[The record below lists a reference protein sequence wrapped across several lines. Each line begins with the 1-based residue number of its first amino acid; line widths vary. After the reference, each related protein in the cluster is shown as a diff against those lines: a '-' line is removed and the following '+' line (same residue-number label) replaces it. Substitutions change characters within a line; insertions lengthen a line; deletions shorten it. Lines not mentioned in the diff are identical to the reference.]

1 MRNIKNL
8 ILITSGILLYQG
20 NSWATEFEVCPT
32 QAFIIQTPSSVPKA
46 YSVELSTGSYV
57 ESSADMGTTKSYNG
71 VGFNYH
77 DNYIY
82 GWDYQSGTLGKTGN
96 DYQINP
102 LTVTKD
108 ADAAAAGNFFVGD
121 IAIDENVWYGYK
133 KNKGLFTIPLDDPNN
148 YNMTLVSGSKTN
160 ASYNITDF
168 AFHPTDGYIYAI
180 SNGANGN
187 LLQIDPLTA
196 ASTNLGTVLVSSG
209 SNFTFGA
216 QFFDPDGILYISNN
230 SDGKIYRIN
239 VGDAEPSG
247 ELFAY
252 GPSSSSNDGARCALA
267 EVPIGDN
274 VDFGDAP
281 DSYKTLM
288 SSNGA
293 RHSIIDNFYLGSGV
307 DNESSGYPT
316 PLSDDSSDGNDDED
330 GVSFPT
336 GFELGES
343 AIILVTATGSGGYL
357 NAWFDWNDNGVFDDD
372 EQAISGQALSPGSNT
387 VSLDV
392 PTWGK
397 AGQTWARFRY
407 SSLADIGPTGGVG
420 DGEVEDHQVTVT
432 EAQVTIN
439 YYPSSFGYT
448 SVAYEDLYPDQEDYD
463 MNDVIF
469 NLRLIEYIKSGQVIR
484 VEFEAKLAAMGAA
497 YHNGFAIQ
505 LHDIAMGNVKE
516 DAIQWSIDEVDQST
530 SPLESGQTNAVL
542 IFTQDL
548 WDHISLATGCN
559 YLRTETGCGTNYRTT
574 WKMRVPFEN
583 PVAVEDM
590 PEFPYDPFIFAT
602 PGTDHGLA
610 AKNVVGELPGRKL
623 EIHLK
628 NKAPTDKFSTAY
640 FGAREDRSDPA
651 SRQYFLNENGMSWA
665 LEIPETWQHP
675 AERQRLDITY
685 PEFLDFAAD
694 STGDTNKNW
703 YQNANSQL
711 IFQD

>member
-1 MRNIKNL
+1 M
-8 ILITSGILLYQG
+8 
-20 NSWATEFEVCPT
+20 
-32 QAFIIQTPSSVPKA
+32 
-46 YSVELSTGSYV
+46 
-57 ESSADMGTTKSYNG
+57 
-71 VGFNYH
+71 
-77 DNYIY
+77 
-82 GWDYQSGTLGKTGN
+82 
-96 DYQINP
+96 
-102 LTVTKD
+102 TKD

-121 IAIDENVWYGYK
+121 VAIDENAWYGYK
-133 KNKGLFTIPLDDPNN
+133 RNKGMFKISLDDPNN
-148 YNMTLVSGSKTN
+148 YTMNLVSGSKAN
-160 ASYNITDF
+160 ASYSITDF
-168 AFHPTDGYIYAI
+168 AFHPTDGYIYAV
-180 SNGANGN
+180 SNGASGK

-216 QFFDPDGILYISNN
+216 QFFDPDGILYLSNN

-239 VGDAEPSG
+239 VGDAEPTG

-293 RHSIIDNFYLGSGV
+293 RHSIIDDFYLGSSV
-307 DNESSGYPT
+307 DNEASGYPT
-316 PLSDDSSDGNDDED
+316 PLSDDNSDGNDDED
-330 GVSFPT
+330 GISFPT

-343 AIILVTATGSGGYL
+343 ALILATATGSGGYL
-357 NAWFDWNDNGVFDDD
+357 NAWFDWNQNGVFDSD
-372 EQAISGQALSPGSNT
+372 EQAISGKALTPGSNT
-387 VSLDV
+387 INLDV

-397 AGQTWARFRY
+397 EGPSWARFRF
-407 SSLADIGPTGGVG
+407 STLADIGPSGGVG
-420 DGEVEDHQVTVT
+420 DGEVEDHMITIT
-432 EAQVTIN
+432 ETGVTIN
-439 YYPSSFGYT
+439 YYPSSSTYT

-469 NLRLIEYIKSGQVIR
+469 HLRLIEYVKAGQVRR
-484 VEFEAKLAAMGAA
+484 VEFEGKLAAMGAA

-505 LHDIAMGNVKE
+505 LPGIAMGNVNE
-516 DAIQWSIDEVDQST
+516 NAIQWSIDEIAQTD

-548 WDHISLATGCN
+548 WDHISLSTGCN
-559 YLRTETGCGTNYRTT
+559 YLRTEAGCGTSYRTT

-583 PVAVEDM
+583 TIAEENM

-640 FGAREDRSDPA
+640 YGAREDRSDPD
-651 SRQYFLNENGMSWA
+651 SGQYFLNENGMSWA
-665 LEIPETWQHP
+665 LEIPVTWQHP
-675 AERQRLDITY
+675 QERQRLDHTY

-694 STGDTNKNW
+694 STGNTNKNW

>member
-1 MRNIKNL
+1 MKNL
-8 ILITSGILLYQG
+8 NKLILASSGMWLSQ
-20 NSWATEFEVCPT
+20 SSCWAAEFEVCPT
-32 QAFIIQTPSSVPKA
+32 QAFIIQTPSSVPKT
-46 YSVELSTGSYV
+46 YSVELSTGSYTV
-57 ESSADMGTTKSYNG
+57 ASSDMGTTKAYNG

-82 GWDYQSGTLGKTGN
+82 GWDYESATLGKTGN
-96 DYQINP
+96 DYQITP

-121 IAIDENVWYGYK
+121 VAIDENAWYGYK
-133 KNKGLFTIPLDDPNN
+133 RNKGMFKISLDDPNN
-148 YNMTLVSGSKTN
+148 YTMNLVSGSKAN
-160 ASYNITDF
+160 ASYSITDF
-168 AFHPTDGYIYAI
+168 AFHPTDGYIYAV
-180 SNGANGN
+180 SNGASGK

-216 QFFDPDGILYISNN
+216 QFFDPDGILYLSNN

-239 VGDAEPSG
+239 VGDAEPTG

-293 RHSIIDNFYLGSGV
+293 RHSIIDDFYLGSSV
-307 DNESSGYPT
+307 DNEASGYPT
-316 PLSDDSSDGNDDED
+316 PLSDDNSDGNDDED
-330 GVSFPT
+330 GISFPT

-343 AIILVTATGSGGYL
+343 ALILATATGSGGYL
-357 NAWFDWNDNGVFDDD
+357 NAWFDWNQNGVFDSD
-372 EQAISGQALSPGSNT
+372 EQAISGKALTPGSNT
-387 VSLDV
+387 INLDV

-397 AGQTWARFRY
+397 EGPSWARFRF
-407 SSLADIGPTGGVG
+407 STLADIGPSGGVG
-420 DGEVEDHQVTVT
+420 DGEVEDHMITIT
-432 EAQVTIN
+432 ETGVTIN
-439 YYPSSFGYT
+439 YYPSSSTYT

-469 NLRLIEYIKSGQVIR
+469 HLRLIEYVKAGQVRR
-484 VEFEAKLAAMGAA
+484 VEFEGKLAAMGAA

-505 LHDIAMGNVKE
+505 LPGIAMGNVNE
-516 DAIQWSIDEVDQST
+516 NAIQWSIDEIAQTD

-548 WDHISLATGCN
+548 WDHISLSTGCN
-559 YLRTETGCGTNYRTT
+559 YLRTEAGCGTSYRTT

-583 PVAVEDM
+583 TIAEENM

-640 FGAREDRSDPA
+640 YGAREDRSDPD
-651 SRQYFLNENGMSWA
+651 SGQYFLNENGMSWA
-665 LEIPETWQHP
+665 LEIPVTWQHP
-675 AERQRLDITY
+675 QERQRLDHTY

-694 STGDTNKNW
+694 STGNTNKNW